1 MDADGRKQ
9 RVYTDEDAATSPT
22 SDTEAVFL
30 TAAIDA
36 MEGRCAAIM
45 DVPGAFLQADMQED
59 DTVHVRLTGIMVDTL
74 LEIDQDL
81 YEPYCVLHVYFGR
94 P

>member
-1 MDADGRKQ
+1 
-9 RVYTDEDAATSPT
+9 
-22 SDTEAVFL
+22 
-30 TAAIDA
+30 
-36 MEGRCAAIM
+36 M
-45 DVPGAFLQADMQED
+45 DVPGDFIQADMPED
-59 DTVHVRLTGIMVDTL
+59 DTVYVRLTGIMVDTL